1 MGFLVPLLMCAA
13 FLLFWFLLCKWFLRL
28 YASSVIRTLGGLPSL
43 NRKNVAALLSV
54 YFGAKA
60 LYLERWFPARS
71 KTGTVYRDIPFVLVL
86 GRKIFVLEICP
97 YPGVISN
104 TSAADWHIDPP
115 KEFRREKEIWVPNP
129 VWSAEER
136 AQTLKDLF
144 GILRLP
150 FEVTVEPMAVLTDQ
164 RHQLL
169 SSIND
174 GLYELPDA
182 VSHLRS
188 FSARDK
194 ASRKRMKKERELVLA
209 VLKHY
214 SLSRGRAIAR
224 NDRMRRKMK

>member
-71 KTGTVYRDIPFVLVL
+71 EEGTVYRDVPCILVL
-86 GRKIFVLEICP
+86 GRNIFVTEICP
-97 YPGVISN
+97 YPGLICN
-104 TSAADWHIDPP
+104 TSGANWHIDPP
-115 KEFRREKEIWVPNP
+115 AEFRREKEIRVPNP
-129 VWSAEER
+129 VLTGAER
-136 AQTLKDLF
+136 AQMLKDLF
-144 GILRLP
+144 GVLRLP
-150 FEVTVEPMAVLTDQ
+150 FDVHIESMAILTDQ
-164 RHQLL
+164 RHQLA
-169 SSIND
+169 NPAQE
-174 GLYELPDA
+174 GLYKLSDA

-194 ASRKRMKKERELVLA
+194 ASRKRMKKERALVLA

-224 NDRMRRKMK
+224 NDRMRRKKK

>member
-1 MGFLVPLLMCAA
+1 MEYFVPLLMCAA
-13 FLLFWFLLCKWFLRL
+13 FLIFWIFLCKFLLRL
-28 YASSVIRTLGGLPSL
+28 YASSVIRSLERAPSL
-43 NRKNVAALLSV
+43 NRKSVAALLSV
-54 YFGAKA
+54 YFGAKS
-60 LYLERWFPARS
+60 LYLDRWFPARS
-71 KTGTVYRDIPFVLVL
+71 KTGTVYREIPFVLVL
-86 GRKIFVLEICP
+86 GRKIFVPEICP

-104 TSAADWHIDPP
+104 TSGADWHIDPP

-169 SSIND
+169 SSVND
-174 GLYELPDA
+174 GLYELSDA

-188 FSARDK
+188 FDTKDK

-214 SLSRGRAIAR
+214 SLSKGRAIAR
-224 NDRMRRKMK
+224 NDRMRRNMK